1 MKFGNLSSPQFDLI
15 YRVGRVQL
23 TDGGLDGSG
32 DQSHESQLF
41 VQFHYYISSDYRTLV
56 ILISSN
62 ISIISIIIIKRI

>member
-1 MKFGNLSSPQFDLI
+1 MKITDQMKFGNLSSQQFDLI

-41 VQFHYYISSDYRTLV
+41 VQFHYYIL
-56 ILISSN
+56 
-62 ISIISIIIIKRI
+62 